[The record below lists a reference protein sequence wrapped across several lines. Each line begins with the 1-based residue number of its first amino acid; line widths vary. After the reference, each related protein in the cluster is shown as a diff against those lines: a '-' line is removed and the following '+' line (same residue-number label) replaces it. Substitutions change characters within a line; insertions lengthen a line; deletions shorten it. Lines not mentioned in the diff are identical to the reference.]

1 MQNVG
6 DYMLVG
12 TDLGWHII
20 MYASDAV
27 LTEENEKALVDAI
40 FDNMQDTSASN
51 AYNDAMKKWRE
62 EYAYDIDYNRLNIEE
77 PAAETA
83 DSGTAE

>member
-27 LTEENEKALVDAI
+27 ITEENEKPLVDAI
-40 FDNMQDTSASN
+40 FHNIHDTSASN
-51 AYNDAMKKWRE
+51 PNNDAMKKWRE
-62 EYAYDIDYNRLNIEE
+62 
-77 PAAETA
+77 
-83 DSGTAE
+83 